1 MSLDKVF
8 DVVPIEVNTDNPVVM
23 QQGDP
28 EDVDLDYARG
38 NMYELLEK
46 SKAAL
51 NTAIKVAAESENP
64 RAIEVLSNLM
74 KNMSDMN
81 RTLLGMTKDREDT
94 KSVKAQRKAPSQPSA
109 QQMPQI
115 NSQQTV
121 VFTGTSADLAKL
133 LAEK

>member
-94 KSVKAQRKAPSQPSA
+94 KSVKAQRKAPQSSA

-133 LAEK
+133 LNEK

>member
-8 DVVPIEVNTDNPVVM
+8 DVTPVEVETDKPVVL

-38 NMYELLEK
+38 NYYEIIEK

-51 NTAIKVAAESENP
+51 NTAIKVAAETENP
-64 RAIEVLSNLM
+64 RAIEVLSGLM
-74 KNMSDMN
+74 KNMADIN
-81 RTLLGMTKDREDT
+81 RQLVQMSKDREDT
-94 KSVKAQRKAPSQPSA
+94 KAVKAQRKAPQG
-109 QQMPQI
+109 QQQVPQI

-133 LAEK
+133 LSEK

>member
-8 DVVPIEVNTDNPVVM
+8 DVVPLEVNTDNPVVI

-94 KSVKAQRKAPSQPSA
+94 KSVKAQRKAPQSSA

-133 LAEK
+133 LNEK

>member
-94 KSVKAQRKAPSQPSA
+94 KSVKAQRKAPQSSA